1 MALVRHLLEYLLVRV
16 FVCVVQALRPET
28 CRTVAGGLATL
39 ACRVLR
45 LRRSVID
52 ENFAI
57 AFPELSAAGRRRLE
71 WQMWEHLFLM
81 IAEIAHAPRRIHRSN
96 WRRLI
101 HVSDLPRIVGLLLDK
116 RPKVIVAGH
125 FGNFELSGY
134 VLGLLGFPTFTVAR
148 PLDNPYLDRFVHRFR
163 SATGQHMLSKH
174 GSSAEIDRMLSGGG
188 MLAVLGDQAA
198 GPKGCWVNF
207 FGRPASTHKAVAV
220 FALAND
226 APLALGYARRVG
238 LFLEYELGLAG
249 VADPQQMSAE
259 EASVHGLSQW
269 FNHQLERV
277 VRLAPEQYWWVHRR
291 WKGEGPRRKLQ
302 RAA

>member
-1 MALVRHLLEYLLVRV
+1 MRHFLEYLAVRV
-16 FVCVVQALRPET
+16 FVCVVQAVRPET
-28 CRTVAGGLATL
+28 CRAIAGALATL
-39 ACRVLR
+39 ASRILR
-45 LRRSVID
+45 LRRGVIE
-52 ENFAI
+52 ENFRI
-57 AFPELSAAGRRRLE
+57 AFPDMPTRGRRRLE
-71 WQMWEHLFLM
+71 WNMWRHLFVM

-101 HVSDLPRIVGLLLDK
+101 RINDLGDIVSLLLDN
-116 RPKVIVAGH
+116 RPKVLVSGH

-174 GSSAEIDRMLSGGG
+174 GSAAKIDRLLEGGG

-198 GPKGCWVNF
+198 GPKGAWVNF

-220 FALAND
+220 FVLANS
-226 APLALGYARRVG
+226 APLALGFARRTG
-238 LFLEYELGLAG
+238 DFLQYELGLAG
-249 VADPQQMSAE
+249 VADPQKLPAE
-259 EASVHGLSQW
+259 QATVHAISQW
-269 FNHQLERV
+269 YSDQLERV
-277 VRLAPEQYWWVHRR
+277 VRLSPEQYWWVHRR
-291 WKGEGPRRKLQ
+291 WKGVPPRRKLH